1 LTTGTDG
8 NVHVTFVLAHDNHGH
23 SEDVKTG
30 CSGFLQTI
38 VDDISH
44 GGNVWGT
51 VNVRYTD
58 KGGPG
63 GVPSLTTIA
72 EANVRQRKQQVEHAL
87 SQSGTNTA
95 ANTDEGGGE
104 HRGGLSS
111 GDWIRLNGPFN
122 LVNINAI
129 TFRTSGGSGATGT
142 GLVELHRDA
151 VDGPIVGTYTIQ
163 PTANATTFA
172 SQTFPITDPGGT
184 NELFLVFRPVAG
196 GPGNN
201 FFNLNWV
208 EFVGGG
214 VGTP

>member
-1 LTTGTDG
+1 M
-8 NVHVTFVLAHDNHGH
+8 
-23 SEDVKTG
+23 
-30 CSGFLQTI
+30 
-38 VDDISH
+38 
-44 GGNVWGT
+44 
-51 VNVRYTD
+51 RYTD

-95 ANTDEGGGE
+95 ANADEGGGE
-104 HRGGLSS
+104 HRGSLGN
-111 GDWIRLNGPFN
+111 GDWIRLNGPFD
-122 LVNINAI
+122 LVNISAI
-129 TFRTSGGSGATGT
+129 TFRTSGGSG
-142 GLVELHRDA
+142 
-151 VDGPIVGTYTIQ
+151 
-163 PTANATTFA
+163 PTARAWSRCAATRWTARSWGRTRSSRPRTPTTFA

-208 EFVGGG
+208 EFVGEG